1 MMRQTLPS
9 TRRNRARR
17 RGFTLIEAA
26 LVTAIISIGVVA
38 MLELLAVGTIS
49 NGNGAEQTTAMNLA
63 KNIREMTFGMAPCDP
78 DNPTNWGCESGE
90 TAAAHYDDIDDLDGI
105 TFSPPID
112 ARRQNLSSYGNWS
125 QTITV
130 KTVDPDRLTLTVP
143 NGTAGALRITCQ
155 IKHNGKDVGWM
166 SWIAFD
172 PE

>member
-1 MMRQTLPS
+1 MMRHPS
-9 TRRNRARR
+9 PPSQKPRAIR

-63 KNIREMTFGMAPCDP
+63 KNIRELTFGMAPCDATT
-78 DNPTNWGCESGE
+78 PTNWGRETGE
-90 TAAAHYDDIDDLDGI
+90 TTTASLDDIDDLDGM

-112 ARRQNLSSYGNWS
+112 ARRQPLSTYGNWS

-130 KTVDPDRLTLTVP
+130 RTVDPNRLTLTVP
-143 NGTAGALRITCQ
+143 NGTAGALRITCT

>member
-1 MMRQTLPS
+1 MMRQLFTPS
-9 TRRNRARR
+9 RPSRAPR

-78 DNPTNWGCESGE
+78 TNPTNWGLETGE
-90 TAAAHYDDIDDLDGI
+90 TTAASYDDIDDLDGI

-112 ARRQNLSSYGNWS
+112 ARRQTLSSYSNWS

-130 KTVDPDRLTLTVP
+130 KTVDPNRLTLTVP
-143 NGTAGALRITCQ
+143 NGSAGALRITCQ
-155 IKHNGKDVGWM
+155 IKHNGKDVAWM

-172 PE
+172 SE

>member
-1 MMRQTLPS
+1 MMRQIFS
-9 TRRNRARR
+9 TTRKPRAPR

-38 MLELLAVGTIS
+38 MLELLAKGTIS

-63 KNIREMTFGMAPCDP
+63 KNIREMTFGMAPADP
-78 DNPTNWGCESGE
+78 TTPTNWGVEAGE
-90 TAAAHYDDIDDLDGI
+90 TTAASYDDIDDLDGV

-112 ARRQNLSSYGNWS
+112 ARRQPLSAYSNWS

-130 KTVDPDRLTLTVP
+130 RTVDPNRLTLTVP
-143 NGTAGALRITCQ
+143 NGTAGAMRITCQ